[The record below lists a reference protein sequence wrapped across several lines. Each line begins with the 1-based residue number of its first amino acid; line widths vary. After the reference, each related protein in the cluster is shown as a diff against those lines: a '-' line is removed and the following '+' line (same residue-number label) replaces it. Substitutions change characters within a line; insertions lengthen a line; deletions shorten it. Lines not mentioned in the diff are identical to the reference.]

1 MNPVIDTKGLKK
13 IYHLGLVEVPALRGV
28 DLHIEAGEFVAL
40 IGASGSGKSTLLHIL
55 GCLDEPSEGIYY
67 LEGND
72 VSKLSNDKR
81 ARIRN
86 QRIGFIFQN
95 FNLLPRI
102 DALENAALPLF
113 YSSHPD
119 GWQQRSA
126 VTLKRVGLGKRLQHR
141 PTEMSGGERQ
151 RVAIARALITSP
163 TLILA
168 DEPTGNLDSVTGVE
182 ILNLLKELNTEGRT
196 LLMVTHD
203 ANVASYASRLITMR
217 DGLIL
222 EGR

>member
-1 MNPVIDTKGLKK
+1 
-13 IYHLGLVEVPALRGV
+13 
-28 DLHIEAGEFVAL
+28 
-40 IGASGSGKSTLLHIL
+40 
-55 GCLDEPSEGIYY
+55 
-67 LEGND
+67 
-72 VSKLSNDKR
+72 
-81 ARIRN
+81 
-86 QRIGFIFQN
+86 
-95 FNLLPRI
+95 
-102 DALENAALPLF
+102 
-113 YSSHPD
+113 
-119 GWQQRSA
+119 
-126 VTLKRVGLGKRLQHR
+126 
-141 PTEMSGGERQ
+141 MSGGERQ